1 MKEDGEFDGWTH
13 DPHKLTCVREYCEMP
28 SPPDKGLWF
37 FGCTDEKNHKEGVIS
52 SGGMCELKCLPGY
65 ERVSPQLIRCER
77 RHWEQFKLNTGDTNG
92 KIIKLEDI
100 KCVKIPDEELSE
112 YEKKKIET
120 FEPPKQIG
128 LPEVNKFAKTTKKPI
143 ATTKKTTTV
152 STVAEEDD
160 DEEIDEEDDFDVLKS
175 KSSSENEN
183 EDDDEEEKRREEKEK
198 ENEREERE
206 KEERKREKEE
216 EKERE
221 REKELEEKERRRK
234 EKEEEERKEKEER
247 EEEKRREEK
256 EEEEREQKEREEK
269 QKEEDEERER
279 EAEKEKRRQE
289 KEEEERNRKEE
300 KERERD
306 NDWDDDDEGDEDE
319 EESTTTTQEPK
330 KFAKPTKEPEVT
342 KAVYMDLGST
352 PEPSE
357 EEVSIHLFRQH

>member
-28 SPPDKGLWF
+28 SPPDEGLWF

-92 KIIKLEDI
+92 KIIKLPDI
-100 KCVKIPDEELSE
+100 KCVKIPEEELSE

-128 LPEVNKFAKTTKKPI
+128 IPEVNKFAKTTKKPV

-152 STVAEEDD
+152 STEADEEEEV
-160 DEEIDEEDDFDVLKS
+160 DEEIDFEESES
-175 KSSSENEN
+175 KSSSDKDRDDN
-183 EDDDEEEKRREEKEK
+183 DDEEEERKREEK
-198 ENEREERE
+198 EREERE

-216 EKERE
+216 ERE
-221 REKELEEKERRRK
+221 KEKELEER
-234 EKEEEERKEKEER
+234 
-247 EEEKRREEK
+247 RREEK
-256 EEEEREQKEREEK
+256 EEEERREKEEREKQERKEEEDRKREEKEREEK
-269 QKEEDEERER
+269 QREEDEERER
-279 EAEKEKRRQE
+279 EAEKEQRRQE
-289 KEEEERNRKEE
+289 KEEEERKRKEE

-306 NDWDDDDEGDEDE
+306 DDWDDDEDDEDDEDE
-319 EESTTTTQEPK
+319 DEESTTTTEEPK
-330 KFAKPTKEPEVT
+330 IAKPTKEPEVT
-342 KAVYMDLGST
+342 RADYMDLGST
-352 PEPSE
+352 PEPT
-357 EEVSIHLFRQH
+357 EEVFLCFLQALEIQFILL

>member
-28 SPPDKGLWF
+28 SPPDEGLWF

-92 KIIKLEDI
+92 KIIKLPDI
-100 KCVKIPDEELSE
+100 KCVKIPEEELSE

-128 LPEVNKFAKTTKKPI
+128 IPEVNKFAKTTKKPV

-152 STVAEEDD
+152 STEAEEEEEV
-160 DEEIDEEDDFDVLKS
+160 DEEIDFEESES
-175 KSSSENEN
+175 KSSSDDRN
-183 EDDDEEEKRREEKEK
+183 DDEEKERKREEK
-198 ENEREERE
+198 EREERE

-216 EKERE
+216 ERE
-221 REKELEEKERRRK
+221 KEKELEERK
-234 EKEEEERKEKEER
+234 REEKEEEKRREKEER
-247 EEEKRREEK
+247 EEEERK
-256 EEEEREQKEREEK
+256 EEEEREREREEKEREEK
-269 QKEEDEERER
+269 QREEDEERER

-289 KEEEERNRKEE
+289 KEEEERRRKEE

-306 NDWDDDDEGDEDE
+306 NDWDDDEDDEDDEDE
-319 EESTTTTQEPK
+319 DEESTTTTEEPK
-330 KFAKPTKEPEVT
+330 IAKPTKEPEVT
-342 KAVYMDLGST
+342 RADYMDLGST
-352 PEPSE
+352 PEPTG
-357 EEVSIHLFRQH
+357 EVFICV